1 MAFEGDNL
9 KYVVGAPGGTQIA
22 MGVTQ
27 VLLNSIDFDMNML
40 EAVSAPRV
48 SGTSDA
54 IDVSN
59 GIPWSVTEAL
69 ESEGYEVIR
78 SPRTHDFAW
87 VHGIRVG
94 S

>member
-1 MAFEGDNL
+1 
-9 KYVVGAPGGTQIA
+9 

-27 VLLNSIDFDMNML
+27 VLLNSIDFQMNML

-59 GIPWSVTEAL
+59 GVPWAVTDVL
-69 ESEGYEVIR
+69 ETDGYEVIR

-87 VHGIRVG
+87 VHGIRATDGRLDGGADPAADGVVQTV
-94 S
+94 